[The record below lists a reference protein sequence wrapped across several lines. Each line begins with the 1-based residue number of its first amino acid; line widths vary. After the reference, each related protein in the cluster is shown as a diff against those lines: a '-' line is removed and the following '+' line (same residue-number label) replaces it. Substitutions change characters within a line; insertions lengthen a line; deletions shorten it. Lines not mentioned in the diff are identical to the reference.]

1 MSYYTATSHSLQNLS
16 NLLRD
21 FDTFTLSAATS
32 RALSGHP
39 TYDKESKSYVYEV
52 SLPGYTKEE
61 VSIQIEDSVLTVTAD
76 SKTRGKASLDLTLD
90 EIDEGKVSANLE
102 HGILRIS
109 LPQTPKPAA
118 KRVLI
123 S

>member
-1 MSYYTATSHSLQNLS
+1 MSYYTTSYHLSNLS

-21 FDTFTLSAATS
+21 FETVAFSAATS

-39 TYDKESKSYVYEV
+39 TYDKESKSYAYEV
-52 SLPGYTKEE
+52 SLPGYTKDE
-61 VSIQIEDSVLTVTAD
+61 VSIEIEDSVLTVTAD

-90 EIDEGKVSANLE
+90 EIDEGKVSAKLE
-102 HGILRIS
+102 NGILRIA

-123 S
+123 G

>member
-1 MSYYTATSHSLQNLS
+1 MSYYTTASHSLQNLS

-21 FDTFTLSAATS
+21 FDTLALSAVTS

-39 TYDKESKSYVYEV
+39 TYDKESKSYAYEV
-52 SLPGYTKEE
+52 ALPGYTKEE
-61 VSIQIEDSVLTVTAD
+61 VSIQIEDSILTITAD

-90 EIDEGKVSANLE
+90 EIDESRVSAKLE
-102 HGILRIS
+102 HGILKIA

>member
-1 MSYYTATSHSLQNLS
+1 MSYYTATSYALQNISSLFRDLETANLS
-16 NLLRD
+16 
-21 FDTFTLSAATS
+21 TVTS
-32 RALSGHP
+32 HVLSGHP

-52 SLPGYTKEE
+52 ALPGYAKEE

-90 EIDEGKVSANLE
+90 EIDESKVSAKLE
-102 HGILRIS
+102 HGILRIT
-109 LPQTPKPAA
+109 LPQIPKPAA